1 MDVGHGFFMAKFD
14 QENDRQKVMDDGDPW
29 MIFDQ
34 ILCLLQLKLIEL
46 I

>member
-1 MDVGHGFFMAKFD
+1 MAKFD
-14 QENDRQKVMDDGDPW
+14 QENDRQKVMDGDPW

-46 I
+46 